1 MLKTYR
7 HPLRRI
13 SLSRSS
19 GGRGAVQQPVLANV
33 LHSNT
38 SNTNK
43 HIIPTSALPYFCPHP
58 QCPRIMDPFD
68 ALLKLVDQLRNDQ
81 PSDLQRTCQQ
91 ILDHPQ
97 TSFGLRAI
105 ASDLL
110 VRWECR
116 KGVSQICTDE
126 DLLILDQRMDKIRT
140 EFQGKDQ
147 CVCLNRVQLC

>member
-1 MLKTYR
+1 
-7 HPLRRI
+7 
-13 SLSRSS
+13 
-19 GGRGAVQQPVLANV
+19 
-33 LHSNT
+33 
-38 SNTNK
+38 
-43 HIIPTSALPYFCPHP
+43 
-58 QCPRIMDPFD
+58 MDPFD

-110 VRWECR
+110 VCWECR

-147 CVCLNRVQLC
+147 CVCFNVHNTVGDSIASD